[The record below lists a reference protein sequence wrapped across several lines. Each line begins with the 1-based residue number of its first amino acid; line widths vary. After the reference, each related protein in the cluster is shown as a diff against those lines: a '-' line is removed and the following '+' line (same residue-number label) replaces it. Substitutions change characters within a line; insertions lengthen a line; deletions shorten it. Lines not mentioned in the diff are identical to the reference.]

1 MAPALSTDGR
11 YLAYVHRRDQV
22 SELVLHEIETRRE
35 RVLVPRVERD
45 RQDYVVYHLA
55 AYPTMAWMPD
65 GESLLLWYG
74 GGIPADARVFDLAG
88 RTVMPGIVDVHA
100 HYLGTIAPT
109 RVIEQRVAPPSR
121 SPYWSG
127 RRRRTC
133 VREHSAMFERPGVS
147 PENRCNVR

>member
-1 MAPALSTDGR
+1 MDA
-11 YLAYVHRRDQV
+11 RR
-22 SELVLHEIETRRE
+22 SVLENAT
-35 RVLVPRVERD
+35 VLVAGRRIEAVGNDVE
-45 RQDYVVYHLA
+45 
-55 AYPTMAWMPD
+55 
-65 GESLLLWYG
+65 
-74 GGIPADARVFDLAG
+74 IPADARVFDLAG

-109 RVIEQRVAPPSR
+109 HVIEQRVAPPSR